1 MRYLALVLSAIT
13 LTVPTQVHSAS
24 ADLTGRVPQE
34 YREGVLESVRLA
46 GENRSELEKFLSDV
60 GDEHFD
66 IACFL
71 VANMPYRDLG
81 EATASVLLENL
92 NFAVMAR
99 DSLPWSPDV
108 PNDLFLHYVLP
119 HRESQERFSSWR
131 PFFFEQLFERVR
143 ACSSM
148 TEAALLVNRWLDD
161 QTNFEPTERRDQGPV
176 TTVLR
181 GIGRCEE
188 LTIAYIA
195 AARTVGLPARKC
207 WTPWWSLS
215 DNNHAWAEVWADGRW
230 HYLGAAEARDQLD
243 DAWFTRAVEHAA
255 AVYSTCFGRWQS
267 VGEPVYERG
276 DRYTII
282 NSIAVYTDPCS
293 LSVDVLDAPA
303 EDVNVAVNVFN
314 WGWLRPVAEQDADST
329 GHASFVVG
337 PGDYLVTGG
346 TDSLGF
352 WRHVTATP
360 ESTVAITTKLSSDRA
375 PEGFVFLGML
385 P

>member
-1 MRYLALVLSAIT
+1 MRYPAWILMVLLLIEFRPVFAFT
-13 LTVPTQVHSAS
+13 
-24 ADLTGRVPQE
+24 DLTSETPPE
-34 YREGVLESVRLA
+34 YREQVLESLQLA

-60 GDEHFD
+60 DDAHFD
-66 IACFL
+66 MACFI

-81 EATASVLLENL
+81 VATASVLLENL
-92 NFAVMAR
+92 QFAVMAQ
-99 DSLPWSPDV
+99 DSLPWGPNI

-119 HRESQERFSSWR
+119 YRESQERLSSWR
-131 PFFFEQLFERVR
+131 PFFFEHLFDRVR
-143 ACSSM
+143 ACTSM
-148 TEAALLVNRWLDD
+148 TEAALAVNRWLDEE
-161 QTNFEPTERRDQGPV
+161 TSFEPTERRDQGPV

-195 AARTVGLPARKC
+195 AARSVGLPARKC

-243 DAWFTRAVEHAA
+243 DAWFTRPVEHAA
-255 AVYSTCFGRWQS
+255 AVYSTCYGRWQGT
-267 VGEPVYERG
+267 GEPVYKTG

-282 NSIAVYTDPCS
+282 NSISVYTESCS
-293 LSVDVLDAPA
+293 LAVEVLDAPA
-303 EDVNVAVNVFN
+303 EGVNISVNVFN

-329 GHASFVVG
+329 GSASFVVG

-352 WRHVTATP
+352 WRHITATP
-360 ESTVAITTKLSSDRA
+360 ESTVTITASLTSHRA
-375 PEGFVFLGML
+375 PQGFVFLETL